1 MCTRIIEVFPATHNT
16 DILRCRLLE
25 VELEE
30 AKGTYE
36 AVSYVW
42 GSPEFCCQIIVI
54 DEDTAKNDK
63 MEYSLSITQNL
74 SEVLRRFRHTE
85 YPLGAMNDHDHS
97 NSAITVPRRLWAD
110 GVCID
115 QCSVE
120 EKSHHIAMMTA
131 IYTEAKGVLVWLG
144 HDKKAEEAL
153 RSLPSDEDI
162 PGGDNPPCIQ
172 NALNLPWFSRRWV
185 IQEAVLNRNTV
196 VYCGAVSKHL
206 YDVGR
211 NALQLMHFKYAII
224 LGPKLLKRAEGLDA
238 VFNLFFYKHVA
249 TYSYYEMEFTSLM
262 LAFDEYECQNPRDRI
277 FTLATLAKD
286 MAVRN
291 VTVEWVHQALL
302 PNSRGTQ
309 QKIFGLGAPTRPI
322 NGKLGW
328 MLGQAS
334 ARLSASTGGCTSH
347 PDLDLL
353 PRWVPNWTVK
363 YHRHAFWLEGNDV
376 RCGPWV
382 NLANAIGPPLVHC
395 ALARFPA
402 SSGAFAYRIRTRL
415 GRIFRSQSA
424 GTTVEDSFESAE
436 EDRSIWEVGLSGMN
450 TKVHGGDVKER
461 LAGRFCYVLVAGA
474 YMYSDKRLSSNLKSA
489 AAELAELAQTIPTM
503 ANSSHE
509 QSPRR
514 MLDMLVHPSQFW
526 DDAEKKK
533 DELLAPIIVKLL
545 EEIIFNDPDI
555 TVPGWNCALQMVSIT
570 MEHRCVL
577 TCDVDNPPADALPFD
592 IVGIGPDHLELGDRV
607 FSLPLRRKHF
617 RDGEQFEHPITKE
630 YFEDAAYAPLAFQN
644 VWAATYLARPMGG
657 VHVVHSQPVED
668 GAEAEHPKIFQFV
681 GDCFLST
688 VRWLSPSRGLMPKA
702 WLSYETE
709 DSDEAACQKEFGD
722 RYSDF
727 DEDGEIYLC

>member
-1 MCTRIIEVFPATHNT
+1 
-16 DILRCRLLE
+16 
-25 VELEE
+25 
-30 AKGTYE
+30 
-36 AVSYVW
+36 
-42 GSPEFCCQIIVI
+42 
-54 DEDTAKNDK
+54 
-63 MEYSLSITQNL
+63 
-74 SEVLRRFRHTE
+74 
-85 YPLGAMNDHDHS
+85 
-97 NSAITVPRRLWAD
+97 
-110 GVCID
+110 
-115 QCSVE
+115 
-120 EKSHHIAMMTA
+120 MT
-131 IYTEAKGVLVWLG
+131 
-144 HDKKAEEAL
+144 
-153 RSLPSDEDI
+153 
-162 PGGDNPPCIQ
+162 
-172 NALNLPWFSRRWV
+172 
-185 IQEAVLNRNTV
+185 
-196 VYCGAVSKHL
+196 
-206 YDVGR
+206 
-211 NALQLMHFKYAII
+211 
-224 LGPKLLKRAEGLDA
+224 LGPRLLKRAEGLNT

-286 MAVRN
+286 MVVRN
-291 VTVEWVHQALL
+291 VTVEWVHQALATEQ
-302 PNSRGTQ
+302 SGD
-309 QKIFGLGAPTRPI
+309 PTKDLRTWRSHETYVNYEATTADIYILFAYTLAI

-328 MLGQAS
+328 MLGQAA
-334 ARLSASTGGCTSH
+334 ARLSASTGGSASH

-376 RCGPWV
+376 RWGPW
-382 NLANAIGPPLVHC
+382 
-395 ALARFPA
+395 
-402 SSGAFAYRIRTRL
+402 Y
-415 GRIFRSQSA
+415 
-424 GTTVEDSFESAE
+424 
-436 EDRSIWEVGLSGMN
+436 IWEIRLSGVH
-450 TKVHGGDVKER
+450 TKLRGDDVKER
-461 LAGRFCYVLVAGA
+461 LADRFCYVLVAGA
-474 YMYSDKRLSSNLKSA
+474 YMYSDKRLSSNLNSA
-489 AAELAELAQTIPTM
+489 AEELAELVQTIPTM
-503 ANSSHE
+503 AKSSHQ
-509 QSPRR
+509 QSHRK

-545 EEIIFNDPDI
+545 KDIIFNDPDF
-555 TVPGWNCALQMVSIT
+555 TVPGWNCLFQMVSIT

-607 FSLPLRRKHF
+607 FSLPLRRRHF
-617 RDGEQFEHPITKE
+617 RDGEPFEHPITKE
-630 YFEDAAYAPLAFQN
+630 FFRDVAYAPLAFQN

>member
-1 MCTRIIEVFPATHNT
+1 MHSQ
-16 DILRCRLLE
+16 
-25 VELEE
+25 
-30 AKGTYE
+30 Y
-36 AVSYVW
+36 
-42 GSPEFCCQIIVI
+42 
-54 DEDTAKNDK
+54 
-63 MEYSLSITQNL
+63 
-74 SEVLRRFRHTE
+74 
-85 YPLGAMNDHDHS
+85 AM
-97 NSAITVPRRLWAD
+97 T
-110 GVCID
+110 
-115 QCSVE
+115 
-120 EKSHHIAMMTA
+120 
-131 IYTEAKGVLVWLG
+131 
-144 HDKKAEEAL
+144 
-153 RSLPSDEDI
+153 
-162 PGGDNPPCIQ
+162 
-172 NALNLPWFSRRWV
+172 
-185 IQEAVLNRNTV
+185 
-196 VYCGAVSKHL
+196 
-206 YDVGR
+206 
-211 NALQLMHFKYAII
+211 
-224 LGPKLLKRAEGLDA
+224 LGPRLLKRAEGLDA

-286 MAVRN
+286 MTVRN
-291 VTVEWVHQALL
+291 VTVEWVHQALATEQ
-302 PNSRGTQ
+302 SGD
-309 QKIFGLGAPTRPI
+309 PTKDLRTWRSHETYVNYEATTADIYILFAYSLAI

-334 ARLSASTGGCTSH
+334 ARLSASTEGSMSH

-363 YHRHAFWLEGNDV
+363 YHRHVLWLEGNDV
-376 RCGPWV
+376 RWGPWV
-382 NLANAIGPPLVHC
+382 NLGSAIGPPLVHC
-395 ALARFPA
+395 ALARFPI
-402 SSGAFAYRIRTRL
+402 SPGSFAYRIRTRL
-415 GRIFRSQSA
+415 GRIFLSQTT
-424 GTTVEDSFESAE
+424 GTAAEDSCESAE
-436 EDRSIWEVGLSGMN
+436 EDRTCPFVVTWKSEAFPSNQLTPEDVDQWIRRTFQSIWEVGLSGMD
-450 TKVHGGDVKER
+450 TKLRGDDVKER
-461 LAGRFCYVLVAGA
+461 LADRFCYVLVAGA
-474 YMYSDKRLSSNLKSA
+474 YMYSDKRLSSKLKSA
-489 AAELAELAQTIPTM
+489 AAELAELAQTIQTM
-503 ANSSHE
+503 TNFSHE

-514 MLDMLVHPSQFW
+514 MLDILVHPSQFW
-526 DDAEKKK
+526 DDAEKMN

-545 EEIIFNDPDI
+545 KEVIFNDPDI
-555 TVPGWNCALQMVSIT
+555 TVPGWHHVFQMASLT

-592 IVGIGPDHLELGDRV
+592 IVGIGPDHLELGDRI

-630 YFEDAAYAPLAFQN
+630 FFQDVAYAPLAFQN

-709 DSDEAACQKEFGD
+709 DSDEAACQKEFED

>member
-1 MCTRIIEVFPATHNT
+1 
-16 DILRCRLLE
+16 
-25 VELEE
+25 
-30 AKGTYE
+30 
-36 AVSYVW
+36 
-42 GSPEFCCQIIVI
+42 
-54 DEDTAKNDK
+54 
-63 MEYSLSITQNL
+63 
-74 SEVLRRFRHTE
+74 
-85 YPLGAMNDHDHS
+85 
-97 NSAITVPRRLWAD
+97 
-110 GVCID
+110 
-115 QCSVE
+115 
-120 EKSHHIAMMTA
+120 
-131 IYTEAKGVLVWLG
+131 
-144 HDKKAEEAL
+144 
-153 RSLPSDEDI
+153 
-162 PGGDNPPCIQ
+162 
-172 NALNLPWFSRRWV
+172 
-185 IQEAVLNRNTV
+185 
-196 VYCGAVSKHL
+196 
-206 YDVGR
+206 
-211 NALQLMHFKYAII
+211 
-224 LGPKLLKRAEGLDA
+224 
-238 VFNLFFYKHVA
+238 
-249 TYSYYEMEFTSLM
+249 
-262 LAFDEYECQNPRDRI
+262 
-277 FTLATLAKD
+277 
-286 MAVRN
+286 
-291 VTVEWVHQALL
+291 
-302 PNSRGTQ
+302 
-309 QKIFGLGAPTRPI
+309 
-322 NGKLGW
+322 
-328 MLGQAS
+328 
-334 ARLSASTGGCTSH
+334 
-347 PDLDLL
+347 
-353 PRWVPNWTVK
+353 
-363 YHRHAFWLEGNDV
+363 
-376 RCGPWV
+376 
-382 NLANAIGPPLVHC
+382 
-395 ALARFPA
+395 
-402 SSGAFAYRIRTRL
+402 
-415 GRIFRSQSA
+415 
-424 GTTVEDSFESAE
+424 
-436 EDRSIWEVGLSGMN
+436 MN

-545 EEIIFNDPDI
+545 KEIIFNDPDI

-727 DEDGEIYLC
+727 DEDDMG